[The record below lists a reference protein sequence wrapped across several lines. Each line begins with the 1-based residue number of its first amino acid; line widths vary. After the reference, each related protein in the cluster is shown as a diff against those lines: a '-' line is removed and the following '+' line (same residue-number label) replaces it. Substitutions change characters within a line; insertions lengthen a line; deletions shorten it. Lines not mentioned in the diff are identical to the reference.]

1 MDPMTTGLLGLGLM
15 FALIAIHV
23 PIGVAMGMAGLIG
36 CGLIIGWGPALS
48 LLSTEPSS
56 ALGSLA
62 LAVIPLFLLMGN
74 FAHAGGLSTELYK
87 VAGAF
92 FGHRRGGLAISTVL
106 GCAGFGAVCGS
117 SVATAATMSRIAL
130 PEMTSHRYGE
140 GFAAATIAT
149 GGTLGIIIPPSVV
162 LVLYGVLTENSITA
176 LFVAAVIPGLL
187 TVLFYMIAVS
197 IYARIAPDQAP
208 VGPKTSWPERWR
220 TVRECWAIVLLA
232 VAVGAGIYSGVFT
245 VTEAASVGA
254 TFAFFIALARGRM
267 SMARFVESIRDTV
280 TSTSLIFV
288 IIIGASVFSYF
299 VTLSGMP
306 QAVVSGIES
315 LGVEPLLVIVMLQI
329 VYLIAGAIFDEIAA
343 MVITL
348 PFVYPL
354 IMGMG
359 YDPLWWGVVNV
370 ILISMGMIIPPIG
383 INVFVVQS
391 MATHIPLGRIYRGIT
406 PFVFADVGRLAVIT
420 LFPALCTWLP
430 KATGWAA

>member
-1 MDPMTTGLLGLGLM
+1 
-15 FALIAIHV
+15 
-23 PIGVAMGMAGLIG
+23 
-36 CGLIIGWGPALS
+36 
-48 LLSTEPSS
+48 
-56 ALGSLA
+56 
-62 LAVIPLFLLMGN
+62 
-74 FAHAGGLSTELYK
+74 LYQ

-130 PEMTSHRYGE
+130 PAMTSHRYGE

-176 LFVAAVIPGLL
+176 LFVAAIIPGLL
-187 TVLFYMIAVS
+187 TVVFYMLAVS
-197 IYARIAPDQAP
+197 VFARIAPDQAP
-208 VGPKTSWPERWR
+208 VGPRADWATRMK
-220 TVRECWAIVLLA
+220 TVRQCWAVVLLA
-232 VAVGAGIYSGVFT
+232 LVVGVGIYTGIFT

-254 TFAFFIALARGRM
+254 SFAFLIALVRGRM
-267 SMARFVESIRDTV
+267 SKDRFIESIRDTV
-280 TSTSLIFV
+280 TSTALIFV

-306 QAVVSGIES
+306 QAVVASIEA
-315 LGVEPLLVIVMLQI
+315 LGVAPLLVIVMLQI

-354 IMGMG
+354 ITGMG

-391 MATHIPLGRIYRGIT
+391 MAPHIPLTRIYRGIA
-406 PFVFADVGRLAVIT
+406 PFVVGDIGRLAVIT

-430 KATGWAA
+430 KATGWT

>member
-1 MDPMTTGLLGLGLM
+1 MDPFVTGLLGLGLM
-15 FALIAIHV
+15 FALIALHV
-23 PIGVAMGMAGLIG
+23 PIGIAMGMAGLIG
-36 CGLIIGWGPALS
+36 CGLIVGWGPALS
-48 LLSTEPSS
+48 LLATEPTS
-56 ALGSLA
+56 ALSSVA
-62 LAVIPLFLLMGN
+62 LGVIPLFLLMGN
-74 FAHAGGLSTELYK
+74 FAHAGGLSTELYR

-92 FGHRRGGLAISTVL
+92 FGHRPGGLAISTVL

-130 PEMTSHRYGE
+130 PEMVSHRYGP

-162 LVLYGVLTENSITA
+162 LVLYGVLTENSIIA
-176 LFVAAVIPGLL
+176 LFVASVIPGLI
-187 TVLFYMIAVS
+187 TVVFYMVAVAV
-197 IYARIAPDQAP
+197 YARLAPDQAP
-208 VGPKTSWPERWR
+208 VGPKTDWPERWR
-220 TVRECWAIVLLA
+220 TIRQCWAVVLLA
-232 VAVGAGIYSGVFT
+232 AIVAVGIYSGVFT

-254 TFAFFIALARGRM
+254 TFAFLIALARRRLTVE
-267 SMARFVESIRDTV
+267 AFVDCIRDTV
-280 TSTSLIFV
+280 SSTGLVFV

-306 QAVVSGIES
+306 QAVISGIGS
-315 LGVEPLLVIVMLQI
+315 LGLSPLLVIVLLQ
-329 VYLIAGAIFDEIAA
+329 VMYLIAGAIFDEIAA

-354 IMGMG
+354 VTGMG

-391 MATHIPLGRIYRGIT
+391 MATHIPLTSIYRGIT
-406 PFVFADVGRLAVIT
+406 PFVVADLGRLALVT
-420 LFPALCTWLP
+420 LAPALCTWLP
-430 KATGWAA
+430 AAMGWS

>member
-1 MDPMTTGLLGLGLM
+1 MDSLFTGLLGLGLM
-15 FALIAIHV
+15 FALIALHV
-23 PIGVAMGMAGLIG
+23 PIGVAMGVAGLVG
-36 CGLIIGWGPALS
+36 CSFIIGWEPALS

-56 ALGSLA
+56 ALSSLA

-74 FAHAGGLSTELYK
+74 FAHAGGLSTELYR

-92 FGHRRGGLAISTVL
+92 FGHRPGGLAISTVL

-130 PEMTSHRYGE
+130 PEMLSHRYGQ

-149 GGTLGIIIPPSVV
+149 GGTLGIIIPPSVI

-176 LFVAAVIPGLL
+176 LFVASVIPGLL
-187 TVLFYMIAVS
+187 TVVFYMAAVS
-197 IYARIAPDQAP
+197 VYARFAPDQAP
-208 VGPKTSWPERWR
+208 VGPRSDWR
-220 TVRECWAIVLLA
+220 ARMATVRECWAVVLLA
-232 VAVGAGIYSGVFT
+232 IFT
-245 VTEAASVGA
+245 VNEAASVGA
-254 TFAFFIALARGRM
+254 TFAFAIALARKRLT
-267 SMARFVESIRDTV
+267 MARFIESIRDTV
-280 TSTSLIFV
+280 TSTALIFV

-306 QAVVSGIES
+306 QAVVEGIEK
-315 LGVEPLLVIVMLQI
+315 LGVSALLVIVMLQI
-329 VYLIAGAIFDEIAA
+329 MYLIAGAIFDEIAA

-354 IMGMG
+354 IIGLG

-370 ILISMGMIIPPIG
+370 VLISMGMIIPPIG

-391 MATHIPLGRIYRGIT
+391 MASHIPLMSIYRGIT
-406 PFVFADVGRLAVIT
+406 PFVLADIARLAVIT

-430 KATGWAA
+430 KATGWS

>member
-1 MDPMTTGLLGLGLM
+1 MEPLLTGLAGLGLM
-15 FALIAIHV
+15 FALIALHV
-23 PIGVAMGMAGLIG
+23 PIGVAMGMSGLIG
-36 CGLIIGWGPALS
+36 CGLILGWGPALS

-74 FAHAGGLSTELYK
+74 FAHAGGLSTELYR
-87 VAGAF
+87 VAGSF
-92 FGHRRGGLAISTVL
+92 LGHRPGGLAISTVL

-130 PEMTSHRYGE
+130 PEMTAHRYGE

-149 GGTLGIIIPPSVV
+149 GGTLGIIIPPSVI

-176 LFVAAVIPGLL
+176 LFVASVIPGLL
-187 TVLFYMIAVS
+187 TVVIYMFAVA
-197 IYARIAPDQAP
+197 IYARVAPEHAP
-208 VGPKTSWPERWR
+208 VGPRSDWATRLA
-220 TVRECWAIVLLA
+220 TVRECWAVMLLA
-232 VAVGAGIYSGVFT
+232 IAVGVGIYSGVFT

-254 TFAFFIALARGRM
+254 SFAFFIALARGRM
-267 SMARFVESIRDTV
+267 TMTRFIESIRDTA
-280 TSTSLIFV
+280 TSTALIFV

-299 VTLSGMP
+299 VTLSGLP
-306 QAVVSGIES
+306 QAVIRGIES
-315 LGVEPLLVIVMLQI
+315 LGVAPLLVIVMLQ
-329 VYLIAGAIFDEIAA
+329 VMYLIAGAIFDEIAA

-354 IMGMG
+354 IIGLG

-391 MATHIPLGRIYRGIT
+391 MAPHIPLSRIYLGIT
-406 PFVFADVGRLAVIT
+406 PYVFADIARLALIT

-430 KATGWAA
+430 KAAGWS

>member
-1 MDPMTTGLLGLGLM
+1 MDPFVTGLLGLGLM
-15 FALIAIHV
+15 FALIALHV
-23 PIGVAMGMAGLIG
+23 PIGIAMGMAGLIG

-48 LLSTEPSS
+48 LLATEPTS
-56 ALGSLA
+56 ALSSVA
-62 LAVIPLFLLMGN
+62 LGVIPLFLLMGN
-74 FAHAGGLSTELYK
+74 FAHAGGLSTELYR

-92 FGHRRGGLAISTVL
+92 FGHRPGGLAISTVL

-130 PEMTSHRYGE
+130 PEMVAHRYGP

-162 LVLYGVLTENSITA
+162 LVLYGVLTENSIIA
-176 LFVAAVIPGLL
+176 LFVASVIPGLI
-187 TVLFYMIAVS
+187 TVVFYMVAVAV
-197 IYARIAPDQAP
+197 YARLAPGQAP
-208 VGPKTSWPERWR
+208 VGPKTDWPQRWR
-220 TVRECWAIVLLA
+220 TIRQCWAVVLLA
-232 VAVGAGIYSGVFT
+232 TIVAVGIYSGVFT

-254 TFAFFIALARGRM
+254 TFAFLIALARRRLTLE
-267 SMARFVESIRDTV
+267 SFVDCIRDTV
-280 TSTSLIFV
+280 SSTGLVFV

-299 VTLSGMP
+299 VTLSGLP
-306 QAVVSGIES
+306 QAVISGIGS
-315 LGVEPLLVIVMLQI
+315 LGLSPLLVIVLLQ
-329 VYLIAGAIFDEIAA
+329 VMYLIAGAIFDEIAA

-354 IMGMG
+354 VTGMG

-391 MATHIPLGRIYRGIT
+391 MATHIPLTSIYRGIA
-406 PFVFADVGRLAVIT
+406 PFVVADLGRLALVT
-420 LFPALCTWLP
+420 LAPALCTWLP
-430 KATGWAA
+430 AAMGWS

>member
-36 CGLIIGWGPALS
+36 CGLIIGWEPALS

-130 PEMTSHRYGE
+130 PEMTSNRYGE

-176 LFVAAVIPGLL
+176 LFVAAVIPGLI
-187 TVLFYMIAVS
+187 TVVFYMVAVS

-208 VGPKTSWPERWR
+208 VGPKTEWPERWR
-220 TVRECWAIVLLA
+220 TVRECWAVVLLA
-232 VAVGAGIYSGVFT
+232 IAVGAGIYSGVFT

-254 TFAFFIALARGRM
+254 TFAFLIALARGRM

-280 TSTSLIFV
+280 TSTALIFV

-306 QAVVSGIES
+306 QAVVAGIES
-315 LGVEPLLVIVMLQI
+315 LGVAPLLVIVMLQV

-354 IMGMG
+354 ITGMG

-391 MATHIPLGRIYRGIT
+391 MATHIPLTRIYRGIT
-406 PFVFADVGRLAVIT
+406 PFVFADVARLAVVT
-420 LFPALCTWLP
+420 LIPALCTWLP
-430 KATGWAA
+430 KATGWA

>member
-1 MDPMTTGLLGLGLM
+1 MDPFVTGLLGLGLM
-15 FALIAIHV
+15 FALIALHV
-23 PIGVAMGMAGLIG
+23 PIGIAMGMAGLIG

-48 LLSTEPSS
+48 LLATEPTS
-56 ALGSLA
+56 ALSSVA
-62 LAVIPLFLLMGN
+62 LGVIPLFLLMGN
-74 FAHAGGLSTELYK
+74 FAHAGGLSTELYR

-92 FGHRRGGLAISTVL
+92 FGHRPGGLAISTVL

-130 PEMTSHRYGE
+130 PEMVAHRYGP

-162 LVLYGVLTENSITA
+162 LVLYGVLTENSIIA
-176 LFVAAVIPGLL
+176 LFVASVIPGLI
-187 TVLFYMIAVS
+187 TVVFYMVAVAV
-197 IYARIAPDQAP
+197 YARLAPGQAP
-208 VGPKTSWPERWR
+208 VGPKTDWPQRWR
-220 TVRECWAIVLLA
+220 TIRQCWAVVLLA
-232 VAVGAGIYSGVFT
+232 TIVAVGIYSGVFT

-254 TFAFFIALARGRM
+254 TFAFLIALARRRLTLE
-267 SMARFVESIRDTV
+267 SFVDCIRDTV
-280 TSTSLIFV
+280 SSTGLVFV

-299 VTLSGMP
+299 VTLSGLP
-306 QAVVSGIES
+306 QAVISGIGS
-315 LGVEPLLVIVMLQI
+315 LGLSPLLVIVLLQ
-329 VYLIAGAIFDEIAA
+329 VMYLIAGAIFDEIAA

-354 IMGMG
+354 VTGMG

-391 MATHIPLGRIYRGIT
+391 MATHIPLTSIYRGIA
-406 PFVFADVGRLAVIT
+406 PFVVADIGRLALVT
-420 LFPALCTWLP
+420 LAPALCTWLP
-430 KATGWAA
+430 AAMGWS

>member
-1 MDPMTTGLLGLGLM
+1 MDSLFTGLLGLGLM
-15 FALIAIHV
+15 FALIALHV
-23 PIGVAMGMAGLIG
+23 PIGVAMGVAGLVG
-36 CGLIIGWGPALS
+36 CSFIIGWEPALS

-56 ALGSLA
+56 ALSSLA

-74 FAHAGGLSTELYK
+74 FAHAGGLSTELYR

-92 FGHRRGGLAISTVL
+92 FGHRPGGLAISTVL

-130 PEMTSHRYGE
+130 PEMLSHRYGQ

-149 GGTLGIIIPPSVV
+149 GGTLGIIIPPSVI

-176 LFVAAVIPGLL
+176 LFVASVIPGLL
-187 TVLFYMIAVS
+187 TVVFYMAAVS
-197 IYARIAPDQAP
+197 VYARFAPDQAP
-208 VGPKTSWPERWR
+208 VGPRSDWR
-220 TVRECWAIVLLA
+220 ARMATVRECWAVVLLA
-232 VAVGAGIYSGVFT
+232 IAVGAGIYSGMFT
-245 VTEAASVGA
+245 VNEAASVGA
-254 TFAFFIALARGRM
+254 TFAFAIALARKRLT
-267 SMARFVESIRDTV
+267 MARFIESIRDTV
-280 TSTSLIFV
+280 TSTALIFV

-306 QAVVSGIES
+306 QAVVEGIEK
-315 LGVEPLLVIVMLQI
+315 LGVSALLVIVMLQI
-329 VYLIAGAIFDEIAA
+329 MYLIAGAIFDEIAA

-354 IMGMG
+354 IIGLG

-370 ILISMGMIIPPIG
+370 VLISMGMIIPPIG

-391 MATHIPLGRIYRGIT
+391 MASHIPLMSIYRGIT
-406 PFVFADVGRLAVIT
+406 PFVFADIARLAVIT

-430 KATGWAA
+430 KATGWS

>member
-36 CGLIIGWGPALS
+36 CGLMIGWAPALS

-56 ALGSLA
+56 ALSSLA

-92 FGHRRGGLAISTVL
+92 FGHRPGGLAISTVV

-130 PEMTSHRYGE
+130 PEMTSNRYGE

-176 LFVAAVIPGLL
+176 LFVAAVIPGLI
-187 TVLFYMIAVS
+187 TVVFYMVAVS

-208 VGPKTSWPERWR
+208 VGPKTEWPERWR
-220 TVRECWAIVLLA
+220 TVRECWAVVLLA
-232 VAVGAGIYSGVFT
+232 FAVGAGIYSGVFT

-254 TFAFFIALARGRM
+254 TFAFLIALIRGRM

-280 TSTSLIFV
+280 TSTALIFV

-306 QAVVSGIES
+306 QAVVAGIES
-315 LGVEPLLVIVMLQI
+315 LGVAPLLVIVMLQV

-354 IMGMG
+354 ITGMG

-391 MATHIPLGRIYRGIT
+391 MAPHIPLTRIYRGIA
-406 PFVFADVGRLAVIT
+406 PFVCADVARLAVIT
-420 LFPALCTWLP
+420 LMPAVCTWLP
-430 KATGWAA
+430 KATGWA

>member
-1 MDPMTTGLLGLGLM
+1 MDPLLTGLAGLGLM
-15 FALIAIHV
+15 FALIALHV
-23 PIGVAMGMAGLIG
+23 PIGVAMGMSGLIG
-36 CGLIIGWGPALS
+36 CGLIIGWDPALS

-74 FAHAGGLSTELYK
+74 FAHAGGLSTELYR

-92 FGHRRGGLAISTVL
+92 FGHRPGGLAISTVL

-130 PEMTSHRYGE
+130 PEMSSHRYGE

-149 GGTLGIIIPPSVV
+149 GGTLGIIIPPSVI

-176 LFVAAVIPGLL
+176 LFVASVIPGLL
-187 TVLFYMIAVS
+187 TVVFYMAAVS
-197 IYARIAPDQAP
+197 IYARISPSQAP
-208 VGPKTSWPERWR
+208 TGPRSDWSTRMA
-220 TVRECWAIVLLA
+220 TVRECWAVVLLA
-232 VAVGAGIYSGVFT
+232 LAVGVGIYSGVFT

-254 TFAFFIALARGRM
+254 TFAFFIALARRRM
-267 SMARFVESIRDTV
+267 TMTRFVDAIRDTV
-280 TSTSLIFV
+280 TSTALIFV

-315 LGVEPLLVIVMLQI
+315 LGVAPLLVIVMLQI

-354 IMGMG
+354 IIGMG

-391 MATHIPLGRIYRGIT
+391 MAPHIPLTRIYRGIA
-406 PFVFADVGRLAVIT
+406 PFVCADVARLAVIT
-420 LFPALCTWLP
+420 LMPAVCTWLP
-430 KATGWAA
+430 KATGWA